1 LRLPRA
7 PSPAISRN
15 VEVLDE
21 CGGGRLGV
29 LDAVELVIST
39 RDTRAAGDRWQRL
52 FDPLEPA
59 QPLTWR
65 LPIGPPVTLV
75 GRGRRA
81 RRPSSP
87 RRAIG
92 GSCPPGLARA
102 CGGNARSI
110 PTAVRCR
117 LAVACGVPRPDQPL
131 SAAPTTMQ
139 SPAVVLRPDPRDHW
153 PVSWAAR
160 ASDAWHET
168 GLHGRCDEC
177 NERSGRSMFGGQPL

>member
-1 LRLPRA
+1 MWWGSPRCLGRGRTRHQHSRHSGSPRPMAAVIRPAGARSA
-7 PSPAISRN
+7 PYLAPTDRP
-15 VEVLDE
+15 
-21 CGGGRLGV
+21 
-29 LDAVELVIST
+29 T
-39 RDTRAAGDRWQRL
+39 RHVG
-52 FDPLEPA
+52 
-59 QPLTWR
+59 
-65 LPIGPPVTLV
+65 

-117 LAVACGVPRPDQPL
+117 LAVACGVPRPDQPS